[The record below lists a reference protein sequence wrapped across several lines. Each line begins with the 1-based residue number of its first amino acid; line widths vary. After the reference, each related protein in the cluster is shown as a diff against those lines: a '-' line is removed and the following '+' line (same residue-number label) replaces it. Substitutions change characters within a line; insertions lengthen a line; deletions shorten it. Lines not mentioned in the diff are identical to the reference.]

1 MSGIFV
7 EAGSPKQ
14 ISASALIKTGGG
26 SVVGIFCSNAGA
38 SSRVALS
45 DGVAS
50 AASAGLGRVVA
61 PFAPSAGTLHRCAVS
76 FGTGLFV
83 SLSGSGQNVTVIYQ
97 PAV

>member
-14 ISASALIKTGGG
+14 ISASTLIKTGGG

-38 SSRVALS
+38 TSKVALCDALAS
-45 DGVAS
+45 VAS
-50 AASAGLGRVVA
+50 AGVGRIVA
-61 PFAPSAGTLHRCAVS
+61 PFVPVAATLHKCSVS

-83 SLSGSGQNVTVIYQ
+83 SLSGSAQNVTVIYQ